1 MRFVAVLA
9 IVALWGC
16 SKDSPKSGS
25 CPSKIEKLFQKAI
38 EGEGFDMKE
47 GAELQSFFGKSS
59 NEDADACIIGLLNDK
74 KAWEFVHGV
83 NGPTKMAEF
92 ESLNEGDREA
102 AMGKF
107 LDEFLKK
114 AYIDYVSYLD
124 GGCCG

>member
-1 MRFVAVLA
+1 MARK
-9 IVALWGC
+9 
-16 SKDSPKSGS
+16 SKNSMS
-25 CPSKIEKLFQKAI
+25 QKAI

-59 NEDADACIIGLLNDK
+59 NEDADACIIGLLNDM

-83 NGPTKMAEF
+83 DGLTRMAEF

>member
-1 MRFVAVLA
+1 
-9 IVALWGC
+9 
-16 SKDSPKSGS
+16 
-25 CPSKIEKLFQKAI
+25 
-38 EGEGFDMKE
+38 MKE
-47 GAELQSFFGKSS
+47 SAELKSLFGESS
-59 NEDADACIIGLLNDK
+59 NEYADACIIGLLNDK